1 MKFVVL
7 IGLVILSGC
16 SYSTRQD
23 VDQFVSVNKGHIK
36 PEDVSVFADCLM
48 DGFRQLNI
56 MLTAVTPRKETRANG
71 YRVETTIE
79 NKLLIMSADV
89 LNDGKV
95 ELFEYKN
102 SHSLFGVWSTEGEK
116 EAFKNCLNQHKKQ

>member
-1 MKFVVL
+1 MKFIVL
-7 IGLVILSGC
+7 IGLLILSGC

-23 VDQFVSVNKGHIK
+23 IDQFVSVNKGYIK
-36 PEDVSVFADCLM
+36 PADVSVFADCLM
-48 DGFRQLNI
+48 DGFSQLNI

-79 NKLLIMSADV
+79 HKLLIMSADV
-89 LNDGKV
+89 INDGKV

-102 SHSLFGVWSTEGEK
+102 SHSLFGVWSTKGEK
-116 EAFKNCLNQHKKQ
+116 EAFEHCLTKYKK